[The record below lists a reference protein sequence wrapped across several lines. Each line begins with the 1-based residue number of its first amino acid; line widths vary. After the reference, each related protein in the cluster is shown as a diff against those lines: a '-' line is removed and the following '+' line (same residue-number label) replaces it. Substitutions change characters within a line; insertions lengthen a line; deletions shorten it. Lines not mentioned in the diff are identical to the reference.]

1 MAKRIS
7 LTAQQK
13 YIDTWQQSGLSKAA
27 FCRQYDLPVKIF
39 YRWFDSQPRPPEAT
53 ENSKPPVLF
62 IPGSVVS
69 EPLTD
74 ACSNT
79 ITLHLSRCS
88 VSCSPEQLPALMQ
101 VLKLC

>member
-27 FCRQYDLPVKIF
+27 FCRQYDLPVKTF
-39 YRWFDSQPRPPEAT
+39 YRWFDSQPLPSEAT

-62 IPGSVVS
+62 IPGTVVS

-74 ACSNT
+74 AGNT
-79 ITLHLSRCS
+79 ITLNLPRCS
-88 VSCSPEQLPALMQ
+88 VSCSPEQLPVLMQ